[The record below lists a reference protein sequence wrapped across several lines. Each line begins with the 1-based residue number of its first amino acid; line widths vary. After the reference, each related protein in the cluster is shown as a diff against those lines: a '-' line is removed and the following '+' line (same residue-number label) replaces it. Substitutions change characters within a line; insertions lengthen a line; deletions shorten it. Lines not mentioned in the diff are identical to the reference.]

1 MNPPKLFWPH
11 PYLENSLIGPLK
23 AQNDLQAATLPPTQK
38 NKKTKI
44 FLQNWSYQSIWVT
57 LKTLFQSSQQ
67 PKTAD
72 QGQKSFKKRVKLSNW
87 DWIIQLKFTSTSI
100 YLNSIWLWHHSN
112 PISCIVYTM
121 PCWIPSWDS
130 WSIGSSVSPSVSQS
144 TKFHILYK
152 SWLF

>member
-1 MNPPKLFWPH
+1 MNPQKLFWPH
-11 PYLENSLIGPLK
+11 PYLKNSLIGPLK
-23 AQNDLQAATLPPTQK
+23 AQNDLQPEPPTPEKKVRKQK
-38 NKKTKI
+38 NLTK
-44 FLQNWSYQSIWVT
+44 LKLTVYMSNTQNPFSVLTTTKNSWPGS
-57 LKTLFQSSQQ
+57 
-67 PKTAD
+67 
-72 QGQKSFKKRVKLSNW
+72 KSFKKRVKLSYW

-121 PCWIPSWDS
+121 QCWIPSWDS

>member
-1 MNPPKLFWPH
+1 MKV
-11 PYLENSLIGPLK
+11 IGFCKWTP
-23 AQNDLQAATLPPTQK
+23 QNFFD
-38 NKKTKI
+38 I
-44 FLQNWSYQSIWVT
+44 IQNWRYQSIWVT

-87 DWIIQLKFTSTSI
+87 DWINQLKFTSTSI

-152 SWLF
+152 SWLFCTLVYNNCIKMCSPCIKTSIGFVV